1 VRGYRQQSTNTP
13 QSVRQHSCFAFIIL
27 SLAHSFTGISTLLHT
42 DSLVGGTSC
51 THWTLHSLNEMTRLQ
66 QKKRA
71 PFRPTIVRAGE
82 VRDCASD
89 YEVALKK
96 AGIKPAAYEEVFSLM
111 VRFRDFGPNEAMFK
125 RGTTASSKYVA
136 LRFLKMF
143 GERVWG
149 NNRKHIRSGLP
160 NGGFRYTPAK
170 QNRAQPNRNESKL
183 VAILASAFR
192 EMRRRMFGPTVS
204 P

>member
-1 VRGYRQQSTNTP
+1 MCVGIGNRAQTHHS
-13 QSVRQHSCFAFIIL
+13 QSVSILALYSSPSLSRIL
-27 SLAHSFTGISTLLHT
+27 SPAFLLSYT
-42 DSLVGGTSC
+42 TSLVVGTSC
-51 THWTLHSLNEMTRLQ
+51 THWTLYSLNKMTRLQ
-66 QKKRA
+66 RKKRA

-96 AGIKPAAYEEVFSLM
+96 AGITPAAYEEVFSLM
-111 VRFRDFGPNEAMFK
+111 VRFRDFGPNEALFK
-125 RGTTASSKYVA
+125 RDTAVSSKYVA
-136 LRFLKMF
+136 LRFLRMF

-170 QNRAQPNRNESKL
+170 QNREQPNRNESKL

-192 EMRRRMFGPTVS
+192 EMRRRMFRHTVS
-204 P
+204 T